1 MVSDS
6 CRVLRG
12 TPINIFYSRMAKSR
26 KRSLRHRSRHRSR
39 RRRVKS
45 RRLKGGDYERTTY
58 DCGGGITCA
67 YGEDTIVTYRDPTDK
82 YSVPAFVS
90 KMQRDSMDVQDSYP
104 N

>member
-1 MVSDS
+1 
-6 CRVLRG
+6 
-12 TPINIFYSRMAKSR
+12 MAKSR
-26 KRSLRHRSRHRSR
+26 KRSLRRRSR
-39 RRRVKS
+39 RTKKSHRS

-90 KMQRDSMDVQDSYP
+90 KRLRDSMDIEDSYP

>member
-1 MVSDS
+1 
-6 CRVLRG
+6 
-12 TPINIFYSRMAKSR
+12 MAKSR
-26 KRSLRHRSRHRSR
+26 KRSLRRRSR

-90 KMQRDSMDVQDSYP
+90 KRLRDSMDIEDSYP